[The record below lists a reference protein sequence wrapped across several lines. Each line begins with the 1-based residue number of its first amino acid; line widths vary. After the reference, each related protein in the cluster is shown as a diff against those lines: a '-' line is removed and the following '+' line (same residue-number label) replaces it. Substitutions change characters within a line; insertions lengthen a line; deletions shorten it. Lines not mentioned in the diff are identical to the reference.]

1 VPREFRD
8 WSRERALCP
17 SCDGIGARLYDLSKT
32 RTQVPGYLGES
43 HLGRRPEEPQGRVGS
58 LTRIGTARD
67 GTTFYHGLATVALV
81 KGTTTSSHSRNLA
94 RETRTRAFV
103 VRARIRAE
111 ATADRARINIRG
123 GPSSR
128 VTRRGKPALPQP
140 PWVWGPGEVNEWMRS
155 AYPSNR
161 RRAHGVRKGPETIT
175 RLRMVV
181 DGLDVVRVRTE
192 TEGALSSIGLG
203 IAGTPAKRTRP
214 RVVAKFRRSWV
225 GEHVQVVLRFTPPI
239 HGSSC
244 KRIVRRLGDHLR
256 VLTVS
261 VSKGR
266 GLLPPKSQ

>member
-1 VPREFRD
+1 M
-8 WSRERALCP
+8 AP
-17 SCDGIGARLYDLSKT
+17 SCDGIGAEAL
-32 RTQVPGYLGES
+32 
-43 HLGRRPEEPQGRVGS
+43 RPLENP
-58 LTRIGTARD
+58 
-67 GTTFYHGLATVALV
+67 
-81 KGTTTSSHSRNLA
+81 HSG
-94 RETRTRAFV
+94 F
-103 VRARIRAE
+103 
-111 ATADRARINIRG
+111 TADRARINIRG

-175 RLRMVV
+175 RLRIVV
-181 DGLDVVRVRTE
+181 DGLDVVRVQTE
-192 TEGALSSIGLG
+192 TEGALSSIGLEIG
-203 IAGTPAKRTRP
+203 GTPAKRTRP

-225 GEHVQVVLRFTPPI
+225 GEHVQVVLRFNPPI

-244 KRIVRRLGDHLR
+244 KRIVRRLSDHLR
-256 VLTVS
+256 VLAVS